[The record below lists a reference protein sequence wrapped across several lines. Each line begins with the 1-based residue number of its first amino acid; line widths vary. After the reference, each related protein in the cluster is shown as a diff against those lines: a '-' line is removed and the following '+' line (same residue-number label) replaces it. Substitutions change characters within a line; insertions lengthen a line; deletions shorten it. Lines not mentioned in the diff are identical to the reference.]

1 MEKEEI
7 ASLLIHSIPNDVSI
21 NQVEVLESAILLLAD
36 VINQFNN
43 DGVIIDA
50 TKGMLLCEVNLF
62 GQGRYFQLY
71 ALKNNF
77 EKGTNR
83 ISKDRLT
90 TIFIHSIP
98 SGVSKG
104 NALKGI
110 VLFLAL
116 LIYQCKNSEE
126 LVPAVLRLLDIE
138 IDRFKKGYNG
148 RMNEPLITGCKPKD
162 VTLPK
167 PKNWPE

>member
-7 ASLLIHSIPNDVSI
+7 AKLLIHSIPNDVNI
-21 NQVEVLESAILLLAD
+21 NQVEILESAILLLAD

-43 DGVIIDA
+43 DEIVINA
-50 TKGMLLCEVNLF
+50 TKGILSCEIDLF
-62 GQGRYFQLY
+62 SQGRYFQLY

-77 EKGTNR
+77 EKGTDR

-104 NALKGI
+104 DALKGI

-116 LIYQCKNSEE
+116 LIHQCKNSKE
-126 LVPAVLRLLDIE
+126 LVPVVLKLLDIE
-138 IDRFKKGYNG
+138 IDRFKKGYNIH
-148 RMNEPLITGCKPKD
+148 MSEPLIIECKPED

>member
-1 MEKEEI
+1 MEKENI
-7 ASLLIHSIPNDVSI
+7 ASLLIHSIPNDVNIS
-21 NQVEVLESAILLLAD
+21 QVEVLESAILLLAD

-43 DGVIIDA
+43 DETIIDA
-50 TKGMLLCEVNLF
+50 TKGILSCEVALF
-62 GQGRYFQLY
+62 SQGRYFQLY

-83 ISKDRLT
+83 ISKDKLT

-104 NALKGI
+104 DALKGI

-116 LIYQCKNSEE
+116 LIYQCKNSKE
-126 LVPAVLRLLDIE
+126 LVPVVLRLLDIE

-148 RMNEPLITGCKPKD
+148 RIDEPIITGCKPKD
-162 VTLPK
+162 MTLPK